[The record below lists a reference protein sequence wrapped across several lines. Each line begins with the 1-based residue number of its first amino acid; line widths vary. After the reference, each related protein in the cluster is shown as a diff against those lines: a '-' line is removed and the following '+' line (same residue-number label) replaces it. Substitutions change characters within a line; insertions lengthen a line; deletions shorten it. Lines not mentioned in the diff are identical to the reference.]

1 MSSIKKYLSDVG
13 AAFEGLILVL
23 IDRARGKELNLD
35 YINEYKEQI
44 IMHKNLSGKALL
56 ADEVIVIEA
65 LKVYN
70 KLVAYGFK
78 DADILIRNY
87 IEKGGNNG

>member
-1 MSSIKKYLSDVG
+1 
-13 AAFEGLILVL
+13 
-23 IDRARGKELNLD
+23 
-35 YINEYKEQI
+35 
-44 IMHKNLSGKALL
+44 MHKNLSGKALL